1 MPILTDEKMMDT
13 VGRNPSAATHASTIE
28 DQFTLQAES
37 FAASPALHNEQ
48 ALTLLVDAAAPSP
61 HETTLDVAC
70 GPGSVVATFAPRV
83 DRAVGLDATEAML
96 AQARKL
102 AASRGLANVEFQR
115 GDVYALPFAAESFDV
130 VSCRFAFHHFEEPQ
144 AAFAEM
150 LRVCR
155 VGGRIV
161 VCDGLASDD
170 PEKAAALN
178 RMERLRDPSTVEFRT
193 LGYLAGL
200 FTAAGLPKPAKRFY
214 RVPAERDRLIAGSFP
229 ADDDRELLRRMIDE
243 SVDGD
248 RFGMQSHREGDTV
261 RLSYPSVILTATRRR

>member
-1 MPILTDEKMMDT
+1 MTAT
-13 VGRNPSAATHASTIE
+13 VNRGASAATHAATIE
-28 DQFTLQAES
+28 DQFTRQAES

-48 ALTLLVDAAAPSP
+48 ALTLLVEAAEPSP

-70 GPGSVVATFAPRV
+70 GPGSVVAAFAPRV
-83 DRAVGLDATEAML
+83 AHAIGLDATEAML
-96 AQARKL
+96 AEARNL
-102 AASRGLANVEFQR
+102 AAGRGLTNVAFHR
-115 GDVYALPFAAESFDV
+115 GDVYALPFAARSFDV
-130 VSCRFAFHHFEEPQ
+130 VSCRFAFHHFEEPPT
-144 AAFAEM
+144 AFAEM

-170 PEKAAALN
+170 PEKAIALN

-193 LGYLAGL
+193 LGYLTGL
-200 FTAAGLPKPAKRFY
+200 FMSAGLPKPAERFY
-214 RVPAERDRLIAGSFP
+214 RVPAERDRLIAASFP

-248 RFGMQSHREGDTV
+248 RFGMQSRREGGTV